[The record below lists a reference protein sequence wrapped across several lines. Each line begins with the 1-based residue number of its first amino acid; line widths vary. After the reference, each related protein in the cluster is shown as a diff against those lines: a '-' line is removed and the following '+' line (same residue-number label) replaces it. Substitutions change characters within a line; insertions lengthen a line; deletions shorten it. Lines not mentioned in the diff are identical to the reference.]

1 MLSDTSSFLAL
12 CCSLLQ
18 CVVAVCCCS
27 VLQFVTVR
35 CSVLLRCVAVRYSAL
50 LIRGW
55 TDGEWRKHVQGILLQ
70 CVVAVYCRV
79 LWQCVVAVCCSVL
92 KCVAHLKVEECRLAQ
107 ARF

>member
-12 CCSLLQ
+12 CCSVLQ
-18 CVVAVCCCS
+18 FVVVCCCS
-27 VLQFVTVR
+27 VLQCVTVR

-55 TDGEWRKHVQGILLQ
+55 TDVEWCKHVPGILLQ
-70 CVVAVYCRV
+70 CVVAVCCRV

-107 ARF
+107 ALF